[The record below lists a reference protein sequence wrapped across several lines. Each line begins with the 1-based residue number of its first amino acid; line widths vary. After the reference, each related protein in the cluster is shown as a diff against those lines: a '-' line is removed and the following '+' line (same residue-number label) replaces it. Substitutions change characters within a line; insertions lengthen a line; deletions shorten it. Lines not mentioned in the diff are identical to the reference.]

1 MSAHALLF
9 AMDPF
14 TPRMTGVPPPMLA
27 ATAYCSGPVEVLRV
41 PKDTLPTLTE
51 TFDKGASDV
60 L

>member
-1 MSAHALLF
+1 MF